1 MVILLFGDAT
11 QALAQSLV
19 DAYSIPHPVVLDDG
33 WEVSSR
39 FGFSSL
45 PSYTLIGPG
54 LKVVST
60 DQWWV
65 DSAAIERLLATE
77 P

>member
-11 QALAQSLV
+11 QVLAQSLV
-19 DAYSIPHPVVLDDG
+19 NTYAIPHPVVLDHG
-33 WEVSSR
+33 WQVSNR
-39 FGFSSL
+39 FGFTSL
-45 PSYTLIGPG
+45 PSYTLIRPG

-65 DSAAIERLLATE
+65 DSAAIERALDN
-77 P
+77 